1 MTSFNQA
8 DSPYETW
15 KSKVDSLRPQSPSGK
30 HGHEAVEFICSSHS
44 MDSAVQVAISWVLSD
59 RWQQQWTFCWTSPVE
74 WLSIPPGC
82 SLLLCG
88 IQAWFSDCPRKSVS
102 CLIPVIN
109 PFLLNLTWVG
119 FADCNWTLAD
129 RKAVRKASSI
139 PAKEATLA
147 RLSWTRDTEKKKMCL
162 WWPTKSKWIVYE
174 WKERRTSSMKCN
186 RVFHMIDTCGIS
198 PFLLF
203 SLSTYFAG
211 FTFTGYL
218 CVCPSTRL
226 WAP

>member
-1 MTSFNQA
+1 MSVEWQVA
-8 DSPYETW
+8 AA
-15 KSKVDSLRPQSPSGK
+15 VDFLLDQSCGMIE
-30 HGHEAVEFICSSHS
+30 HSSWLLT
-44 MDSAVQVAISWVLSD
+44 SAVWHPRFL
-59 RWQQQWTFCWTSPVE
+59 
-74 WLSIPPGC
+74 
-82 SLLLCG
+82 
-88 IQAWFSDCPRKSVS
+88 SDCPWKSVS

-211 FTFTGYL
+211 FTFTGYW